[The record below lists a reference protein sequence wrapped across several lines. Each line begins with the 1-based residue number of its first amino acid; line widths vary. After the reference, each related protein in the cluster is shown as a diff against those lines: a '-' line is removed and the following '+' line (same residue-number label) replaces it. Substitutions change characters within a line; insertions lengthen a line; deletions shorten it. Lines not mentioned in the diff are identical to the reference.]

1 MASTAL
7 GKRAR
12 QHCTDFEVM
21 IPSPINTAKARRA
34 VPHGFTPSKQKRTAT
49 THIAPS
55 HENEFEAA
63 VSGTLDSSKKKKQ
76 KCTHVHEEDDSD
88 GSEASDGEPLF
99 ASLNC
104 DKNASTK
111 KLSPLRAKKTDV
123 ENIPPILRTPRHR
136 DAIRKAP
143 ITPRHKISVVG
154 KPMTPR
160 SQPGTPSSRIQGDSV
175 ASVLGAA
182 RAMFARGSAPGKLVG
197 REEEREKLASYLGER
212 IEGGKGGCLYIS
224 GPPGTGKSA
233 LLNETLKGVER
244 NGTAGVKK
252 AYVNCM
258 VVKDPK
264 GIYTRLLEE
273 FWDADGMGDV
283 ESKDGM
289 DELER
294 LFIGPQQGKRGVYVV
309 VLDEIDHLLTK
320 DQEILYSIF
329 EWSLAKNSHLIL
341 IGIANALDLTD
352 RFLPRLKA
360 RNLKPQLLPFQPYDA
375 KQIAEVIA
383 SRLRS
388 LLPEDAK
395 DKNYVPYV
403 HPAAIQLCA
412 RKVAAH
418 TGDLRKAFDMCR
430 RGLELLDSELKEKAR
445 KEAAAKSF
453 APSEENPFSAGM
465 TPLAAAVERLPLGE
479 ARLNHNLPNTSR
491 RSSSPTTQIPQ
502 TPSKSKITISYDPLT
517 GPRVTIAHIA
527 RISST
532 AFGGSA
538 LSRVKSLNL
547 QQKAVLCACCVH
559 ETRKG
564 QAPTMRELYA
574 SYGGVCKRDRLLARL
589 SMVEFRDVVGG
600 LESAGV
606 VGLSTVGGVGQ
617 RTPSKKS
624 GGAGGMDER
633 RVSCLVREGELR
645 KEVEGVGALGRMFME

>member
-12 QHCTDFEVM
+12 QHWLTNDSYD
-21 IPSPINTAKARRA
+21 PSPIDTAKARRA
-34 VPHGFTPSKQKRTAT
+34 PLKQTRAARSTAT
-49 THIAPS
+49 PLGPS

-63 VSGTLDSSKKKKQ
+63 VSG
-76 KCTHVHEEDDSD
+76 V
-88 GSEASDGEPLF
+88 EPLF
-99 ASLNC
+99 PSLNY

-111 KLSPLRAKKTDV
+111 KFSPLRAKKADV

-136 DAIRKAP
+136 DAIQKAP

-182 RAMFARGSAPGKLVG
+182 RAMFARGSAPGKLIG
-197 REEEREKLASYLGER
+197 REREREKLATYLGER
-212 IEGGKGGCLYIS
+212 IEGGEGGCLYIS

-233 LLNETLKGVER
+233 LLNETLEGVER
-244 NGTAGVKK
+244 NGAAGVKK
-252 AYVNCM
+252 TYVNCM

-264 GIYTRLLEE
+264 GIYARLLEE
-273 FWDADGMGDV
+273 FWDADVMGDV

-294 LFIGPQQGKRGVYVV
+294 LFVSPQQGKRGVYVV

-329 EWSLAKNSHLIL
+329 EWSLAKNSNLIL

-352 RFLPRLKA
+352 KFLPRLKA

-375 KQIAEVIA
+375 KQIAEVIT

-395 DKNYVPYV
+395 DKYYVPYV

-445 KEAAAKSF
+445 KEAAAKAFTS
-453 APSEENPFSAGM
+453 SEEYSSSVGM
-465 TPLAAAVERLPLGE
+465 TPLAVAIERLPLGE

-491 RSSSPTTQIPQ
+491 RSASPTPIPQ
-502 TPSKSKITISYDPLT
+502 TPSKTKITISYDPLT

-532 AFGGSA
+532 TFGGSA
-538 LSRVKSLNL
+538 LSRVKCLNL

-606 VGLSTVGGVGQ
+606 VGLSTVGAVGQ
-617 RTPSKKS
+617 RTPSKKN

-645 KEVEGVGALGRMFME
+645 KEVEWVGALGRMFME

>member
-1 MASTAL
+1 
-7 GKRAR
+7 
-12 QHCTDFEVM
+12 
-21 IPSPINTAKARRA
+21 
-34 VPHGFTPSKQKRTAT
+34 
-49 THIAPS
+49 
-55 HENEFEAA
+55 
-63 VSGTLDSSKKKKQ
+63 
-76 KCTHVHEEDDSD
+76 
-88 GSEASDGEPLF
+88 
-99 ASLNC
+99 
-104 DKNASTK
+104 
-111 KLSPLRAKKTDV
+111 
-123 ENIPPILRTPRHR
+123 
-136 DAIRKAP
+136 
-143 ITPRHKISVVG
+143 
-154 KPMTPR
+154 MTPR
-160 SQPGTPSSRIQGDSV
+160 SQPGTPSSRVQGDSV

-182 RAMFARGSAPGKLVG
+182 RSMFARGSAPGKLIG
-197 REEEREKLASYLGER
+197 REEEREELATYLGER

-224 GPPGTGKSA
+224 GAPGTGKSA
-233 LLNETLKGVER
+233 LLNETLEGIEH
-244 NGTAGVKK
+244 NGAAGVKK
-252 AYVNCM
+252 TYVNCM

-264 GIYTRLLEE
+264 GIYARLLEE
-273 FWDADGMGDV
+273 FWNTEEMGNV

-294 LFIGPQQGKRGVYVV
+294 LFIGPQQGKSGVYLV

-320 DQEILYSIF
+320 DQEILYHIF

-375 KQIAEVIA
+375 KQIAEVITF
-383 SRLRS
+383 RLRS

-395 DKNYVPYV
+395 DKTYVPYV

-453 APSEENPFSAGM
+453 ASPAENPFSVGM

-479 ARLNHNLPNTSR
+479 AKLNHNLPYTSR
-491 RSSSPTTQIPQ
+491 RSTSPTPIPQ
-502 TPSKSKITISYDPLT
+502 TPSKLKIKISYDPLT

-574 SYGGVCKRDRLLARL
+574 SYGCVCKRDRLLAKL

-606 VGLSTVGGVGQ
+606 VGLSIVGGVGQ

-624 GGAGGMDER
+624 GVGAGAGGMDER

>member
-1 MASTAL
+1 
-7 GKRAR
+7 
-12 QHCTDFEVM
+12 M
-21 IPSPINTAKARRA
+21 IPSPINTAKARLA
-34 VPHGFTPSKQKRTAT
+34 APAGSTPPKQKRAT
-49 THIAPS
+49 RTHITPS
-55 HENEFEAA
+55 HGNEFEAA
-63 VSGTLDSSKKKKQ
+63 VSGALDSPTKKNKKQ
-76 KCTHVHEEDDSD
+76 KCTHIHEEDDSG
-88 GSEASDGEPLF
+88 GSSDCEPLF
-99 ASLNC
+99 SSLSY
-104 DKNASTK
+104 DTNASTK
-111 KLSPLRAKKTDV
+111 KRSPLRTKKNDV

-136 DAIRKAP
+136 DAIKKAP

-160 SQPGTPSSRIQGDSV
+160 PQPGTPSSRVQGDIV
-175 ASVLGAA
+175 ASVLGTA
-182 RAMFARGSAPGKLVG
+182 RSMFARSSAPGKLIG
-197 REEEREKLASYLGER
+197 REEERVKLATYLGER
-212 IEGGKGGCLYIS
+212 IEDGKGGCLYIS

-233 LLNETLKGVER
+233 LLNETLEGVER
-244 NGTAGVKK
+244 NGAAGVKK

-264 GIYTRLLEE
+264 GIYARLLEE
-273 FWDADGMGDV
+273 FWDTDKMGNV

-294 LFIGPQQGKRGVYVV
+294 LFIGPQQGERGVYVV

-329 EWSLAKNSHLIL
+329 EWSLAKSSHLIL

-360 RNLKPQLLPFQPYDA
+360 RNLRPQLLPFQPYDA
-375 KQIAEVIA
+375 KQISEVIT

-445 KEAAAKSF
+445 KETAAKAF
-453 APSEENPFSAGM
+453 ASLEGNPFSVGM

-479 ARLNHNLPNTSR
+479 ARLNHNIPNTSR
-491 RSSSPTTQIPQ
+491 RSTSPTPIPQ

-532 AFGGSA
+532 VFGGSA
-538 LSRVKSLNL
+538 LSRVKLLNL

-559 ETRKG
+559 EARKG

-574 SYGGVCKRDRLLARL
+574 CYGGVCKRDRLLARL

-624 GGAGGMDER
+624 GMGVGAGGMDER